1 MTGVFHVGGVTREGH
16 REVVD
21 FHFRGE
27 LDVGLVFFSQGRS
40 GQAATATVDAF
51 VVGQRAADGHGAVQ
65 FGGRGGIDA
74 HHHATVVE
82 QQLVAHAAVL
92 DQVRVVDADHLLVAF
107 GQRMA
112 GGEGE
117 LITDLQ
123 LDLLVGEFGDT
134 DFRALQVTQQGDE
147 AAVLGSEVTHQLRA
161 SLVLV
166 GGAVGEVQAG
176 DVQASQNQL
185 FENFRRVTGRAKG
198 SDDFGTTD
206 GHAKTP
212 EFKR

>member
-1 MTGVFHVGGVTREGH
+1 M
-16 REVVD
+16 
-21 FHFRGE
+21 
-27 LDVGLVFFSQGRS
+27 
-40 GQAATATVDAF
+40 
-51 VVGQRAADGHGAVQ
+51 VGQRAADGHGAVQ
-65 FGGRGGIDA
+65 LGGGGGIDA

-107 GQRMA
+107 GQGMA

-147 AAVLGSEVTHQLRA
+147 AAVLGSEVTHQLCA

-198 SDDFGTTD
+198 GDDFGTTD

>member
-1 MTGVFHVGGVTREGH
+1 MTGVFHVGGVTREGY

-65 FGGRGGIDA
+65 FGGGGGIDA

-198 SDDFGTTD
+198 GDDFGTTD